1 MNIFDQNIDLN
12 LYKIF
17 CAVAETK
24 SFSKAANLLYVT
36 QPAVSHSIQ
45 TLENLLDTKLFY
57 RGSKGVTLTSEAENL
72 LVYIKMAYNYI
83 NMGEQSLKNS
93 KELLQGDVRI
103 GIPTHLASILLI
115 DKLKEFNQK
124 YPNVK
129 LHVQSKS
136 TKNLVLMLE
145 NHELDIIIDN
155 YPITKEKMDLNVKRI
170 LALETALV
178 AGKKLYN
185 EYNEKINKD
194 TINEAPLI
202 LPNAQTS
209 TRKKL
214 DEYLANRG
222 IKLNPKME
230 ISSTEII
237 LKMVKEDVGIGW
249 VIEDSIKDE
258 ESIFK
263 INTEV
268 KLPKMYIGVAYI
280 DNFLSYAAKVFLEEE
295 IETYEE

>member
-1 MNIFDQNIDLN
+1 MNVFDQNIDLN

-17 CAVAETK
+17 CVVAETK

-36 QPAVSHSIQ
+36 QPAISHSIQ
-45 TLENLLDTKLFY
+45 TLENLLDIKLFH
-57 RGSKGVTLTSEAENL
+57 RGAKGVTLTREAENL

-83 NMGEQSLKNS
+83 YMGEQSLKNS
-93 KELLQGDVRI
+93 KELLQGEVRI

-115 DKLKEFNQK
+115 DKLKAFNQK
-124 YPNVK
+124 HPNVK
-129 LHVQSKS
+129 LEVQSKS

-170 LALETALV
+170 LALDTALV
-178 AGKKLYN
+178 AGKKLYDK
-185 EYNEKINKD
+185 YNDKIDKH

-202 LPNAQTS
+202 LPNAQTT

-222 IKLNPKME
+222 MKLNPIME

-237 LKMVKEDVGIGW
+237 LKMVKEDLGIRMGYRRFY
-249 VIEDSIKDE
+249 K
-258 ESIFK
+258 K
-263 INTEV
+263 
-268 KLPKMYIGVAYI
+268 
-280 DNFLSYAAKVFLEEE
+280 
-295 IETYEE
+295 

>member
-12 LYKIF
+12 LYKTF

-24 SFSKAANLLYVT
+24 SFSKAAEMLYVT
-36 QPAVSHSIQ
+36 QPAISHNVQ
-45 TLENLLDTKLFY
+45 TLENLLNTKLFH
-57 RGSKGVTLTSEAENL
+57 RGAKGVTLTSEAENL

-83 NMGEQSLKNS
+83 CMGEQNLKNS
-93 KELLQGDVRI
+93 KELLQGEVRI

-115 DKLKEFNQK
+115 DKLKEFKQK
-124 YPNVK
+124 YPNIK

-155 YPITKEKMDLNVKRI
+155 YPITKERMDLNVNRMMS
-170 LALETALV
+170 LETALV
-178 AGKKLYN
+178 AGKELYN
-185 EYNEKINKD
+185 KYNNKITPN
-194 TINEAPLI
+194 TINEVPLI
-202 LPNAQTS
+202 LPNAQAT

-222 IKLNPKME
+222 IKLNPMME

-237 LKMVKEDVGIGW
+237 LKMVKEGIG
-249 VIEDSIKDE
+249 IRLGDRR
-258 ESIFK
+258 FY
-263 INTEV
+263 TE
-268 KLPKMYIGVAYI
+268 
-280 DNFLSYAAKVFLEEE
+280 
-295 IETYEE
+295 